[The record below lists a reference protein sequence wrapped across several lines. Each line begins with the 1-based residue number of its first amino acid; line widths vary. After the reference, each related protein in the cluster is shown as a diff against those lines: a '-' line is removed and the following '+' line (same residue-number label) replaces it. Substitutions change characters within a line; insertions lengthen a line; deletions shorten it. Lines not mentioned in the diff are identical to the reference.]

1 LNTAVSPEAGRAIAS
16 RPELR
21 DAIVSFRGAFVA
33 VACFS
38 GIINVLMLSGSLF
51 MLQVYDRVL
60 PSRSV
65 PTLVALIVLVTVLY
79 AFQGVLDAVR
89 SRVLSRI
96 GLGLDELLSGRV
108 FNAIVR
114 MPLRT
119 RDRGEG
125 LQPVRDL
132 DQVSGFLGG
141 SGPAALFDLPWMP
154 LYVALCFAFHFWLGL
169 TALFGVFLLLAL
181 TLLNDRLVRSPTRSL
196 AGFMAKRQT
205 LAQSSMRNAEVIA
218 AMGMNGNLAQ
228 RWGKANA
235 DYRGVQ
241 ARASDLTGGFGALS
255 RVLRMMLQS
264 AILAI
269 GAYLVIFQEATP
281 GIIIASSILTSRALA
296 PVELAIAHWKGFLG
310 ARQSWRRL
318 NDLFTALPVAPDL
331 LELPAPAAELSVETI
346 SVAPPGERRLVV
358 QDVAFSLRAGT
369 CVGVIG
375 PSGSGKSS
383 LVRALVGVWPL
394 MRGKIR
400 LDGAALEQW
409 PVDGLG
415 RHIGYLPQDVELFSG
430 TVGQN
435 IARFDVEARPAAI
448 IAAAQAAGVHELILR
463 LPEGY
468 QTDIGEGGTA
478 LSAGQRQ
485 RIALARALYRDPF
498 LVVLDEPNSN
508 LDAAGDQALTQA
520 IIHIKQRGGVVVV
533 VAHRP
538 SALAAADFL
547 LVLGAGQQHAFGPK
561 SEVAQTALKPVS
573 PPPLVAVNTERVAN
587 S

>member
-1 LNTAVSPEAGRAIAS
+1 MNASVSPASGPAITS
-16 RPELR
+16 RSELR
-21 DAIVSFRGAFVA
+21 DALSSFRGAFVA

-96 GLGLDELLSGRV
+96 GLGLDELLSRRV
-108 FNAIVR
+108 FDAIIR
-114 MPLRT
+114 LPLRT

-125 LQPVRDL
+125 LQSVRDL
-132 DQVSGFLGG
+132 DQISGFMGG

-154 LYVALCFAFHFWLGL
+154 IYIAICFAFHVWLGAA
-169 TALFGVFLLLAL
+169 ALFGVVLLLAL
-181 TLLNDRLVRSPTRSL
+181 TLITDRMVREPTRSL
-196 AGFMAKRQT
+196 AGFTTKKHS
-205 LAQSSMRNAEVIA
+205 LAQAGVRNAEVLA
-218 AMGMNGNLAQ
+218 AMGMSGNFAQ
-228 RWGKANA
+228 RWGEANA
-235 DYRGVQ
+235 DYRRSQ
-241 ARASDLTGGFGALS
+241 AQASDLTGGSGALS

-264 AILAI
+264 AVLAI
-269 GAYLVIFQEATP
+269 GAYLVIFQEATA

-296 PVELAIAHWKGFLG
+296 PVETAIAHWKGFLS

-318 NDLFTALPVAPDL
+318 NDLFTAFPVAPDRI
-331 LELPAPAAELSVETI
+331 ELPAPSAELSVETI

-383 LVRALVGVWPL
+383 LARALVGVWPL
-394 MRGKIR
+394 MQGKIR
-400 LDGAALEQW
+400 LDGAAIEQW
-409 PVDGLG
+409 PAGRLG
-415 RHIGYLPQDVELFSG
+415 RHIGYLPQDVELFAG

-435 IARFDVEARPAAI
+435 IARFEIEALPADI

-468 QTDIGEGGTA
+468 QTEIGDGGAA

-520 IIHIKQRGGVVVV
+520 MMQIKLRGGVIVI

-547 LVLGAGQQHAFGPK
+547 LVLGGGRQHAFGPK
-561 SEVAQTALKPVS
+561 SEVARNALMPGS
-573 PPPLVAVNTERVAN
+573 PPPLVAVDAGRVAQ